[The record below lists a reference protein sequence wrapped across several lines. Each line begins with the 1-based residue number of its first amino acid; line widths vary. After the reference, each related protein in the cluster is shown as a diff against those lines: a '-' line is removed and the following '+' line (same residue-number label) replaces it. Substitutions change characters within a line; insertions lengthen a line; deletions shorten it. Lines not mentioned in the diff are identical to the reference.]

1 MTFGERLRHFRE
13 LRGFTQ
19 EQLAAEIGVA
29 KTTIT
34 GYERGNRKPDVT
46 KIRKLANAL
55 SVSGSELLGIEQEQ
69 EESPAPAEA
78 GTGEI
83 SPEQSNN
90 LLVALGYIKPGE
102 QISDADLGFL
112 EHVIGL
118 LDAWFDKGR

>member
-83 SPEQSNN
+83 SLEQSNN